1 MKTVRPTPKTIGSSR
16 GNKSTRGRDSAHLP
30 PNSAHDLGPIAVGS
44 PGPPKFQSA
53 GFCRHWESSRMSTP
67 SSSPVSA
74 RATAI
79 ITGGSRGL
87 GFEVARGLGAQG
99 YHLALIAKDPQG
111 LNQAR
116 EKLIAEFPQST
127 VTTFAIDF
135 EVSTPDAL
143 DRARQQLSEVKNS
156 VATPTALVIAH
167 AVMSEKMSKTLR
179 TTDAE
184 WRRVMAIN
192 LDSTFMVVNELVPP
206 MADARNGRVVI
217 FSACLGRMSGPG
229 NAGGLAPYRISK
241 AGVNALVRNLAHETG
256 MGARGLLVDAIC
268 PNHSRT
274 DMGGPDALRSA
285 EEGAETALWLLNR
298 TFDPQSANEIEKTTG
313 VLWEDHQIVPW

>member
-1 MKTVRPTPKTIGSSR
+1 M
-16 GNKSTRGRDSAHLP
+16 STLDSAASEQP
-30 PNSAHDLGPIAVGS
+30 PAAPH
-44 PGPPKFQSA
+44 
-53 GFCRHWESSRMSTP
+53 
-67 SSSPVSA
+67 
-74 RATAI
+74 AI
-79 ITGGSRGL
+79 VTGGSRGL
-87 GFEVARGLGAQG
+87 GFEVARGLAAQG
-99 YHLALIAKDPQG
+99 YHLSLIAKDPQG
-111 LNQAR
+111 LELAR
-116 EKLIAEFPQST
+116 EKLVTEFPQST

-135 EVSTPDAL
+135 EVTTPSAL
-143 DRARQQLSEVKNS
+143 DRARQQLSEIRS
-156 VATPTALVIAH
+156 SIATPTALVIAH

-206 MADARNGRVVI
+206 MADARKGRVVI

-241 AGVNALVRNLAHETG
+241 AGINALVRNLAHETG
-256 MGARGLLVDAIC
+256 LGARGLLVDAIC

-285 EEGAETALWLLNR
+285 EEGAETALWLLDR
-298 TFDPQSANEIEKTTG
+298 TFNPQSENEIERTTG